1 MTQLIGPDLSP
12 EGAAAGAPSTAG
24 SFPAGLGKR
33 LLAALRWLAGH
44 LTLVIAIAI
53 VALVLLW
60 AFFPGLFTSQNP
72 TAVNPAEH
80 FLPPSAEHWF
90 GTDEFGRDLYTRVVY
105 GSRTSLTG
113 AAVAVAVAVVV
124 GSALGS
130 VAGWFGGFADS
141 LIGRVIDVVL
151 SIPGFLFAI
160 TIVALLGFGIFQ
172 SALAVGLTSSATFAR
187 LIRSE
192 VLMASTSNYVEA
204 ATTSGARTFAIL
216 RRHVIPNSIAPTFS
230 LVTVQFGIAIIWIA
244 SLSFLGLG
252 AQPPKPEWGLLVSD
266 GRDFIAS
273 RSWLAIW
280 PGLTVVAVVLSINH
294 ISRHISRGRSS

>member
-1 MTQLIGPDLSP
+1 V
-12 EGAAAGAPSTAG
+12 
-24 SFPAGLGKR
+24 LG
-33 LLAALRWLAGH
+33 WLVGH
-44 LTLVIAIAI
+44 VTLFIAIAI
-53 VALVLLW
+53 VAVVLLW

-72 TAVNPAEH
+72 TAVNPEAV
-80 FLPPSAEHWF
+80 FLPPSARHWF

-124 GSALGS
+124 GSVLGS
-130 VAGWFGGFADS
+130 LAGWFGGLVDS
-141 LIGRVIDVVL
+141 LIGRVMDVVL

-160 TIVALLGFGIFQ
+160 TIVAILGFGIFQ

-192 VLMASTSNYVEA
+192 VLKASTSNYVEA

-230 LVTVQFGIAIIWIA
+230 LITIQFGIAIIWIA

-294 ISRHISRGRSS
+294 IAHHISKGRPS

>member
-1 MTQLIGPDLSP
+1 M
-12 EGAAAGAPSTAG
+12 
-24 SFPAGLGKR
+24 
-33 LLAALRWLAGH
+33 
-44 LTLVIAIAI
+44 
-53 VALVLLW
+53 
-60 AFFPGLFTSQNP
+60 
-72 TAVNPAEH
+72 
-80 FLPPSAEHWF
+80 
-90 GTDEFGRDLYTRVVY
+90 
-105 GSRTSLTG
+105 
-113 AAVAVAVAVVV
+113 V

-130 VAGWFGGFADS
+130 GAGWFGGFADS
-141 LIGRVIDVVL
+141 LIGRVIDGVL